1 MPRIVADAICVDYP
15 ILSAWSRSFRNVAV
29 AKALKIGGATIHEGK
44 SSQIVRALDNV
55 SFTLNHGDRLALLG
69 HNGAGKTTLI
79 RTLAGIYTPV
89 FGDLRVDGKQIPMF
103 DIGLGLDEDA
113 TGHENIYIRGLVMG
127 LSPREIARERE
138 RIVEFSEL
146 GIYLDFPIRTYSTG
160 MKLRLMFAIATSIK
174 GDIILLDEWIAVGD
188 AGFRKKTDAHL
199 RTITERSGILVM
211 ASHDLSLVRNICNLG
226 LHLEHGGMCN
236 FGPIE
241 DVIAGM
247 VNPAETPEPQPQSPP
262 EETEPA
268 EVAQLRTDRDG
279 YKQAYETMLDE
290 IGQLR
295 ADRDG
300 YKQAYETI
308 QNEIGQLRADR
319 DEYKRTNESRQ
330 DTAA

>member
-1 MPRIVADAICVDYP
+1 
-15 ILSAWSRSFRNVAV
+15 
-29 AKALKIGGATIHEGK
+29 
-44 SSQIVRALDNV
+44 
-55 SFTLNHGDRLALLG
+55 
-69 HNGAGKTTLI
+69 
-79 RTLAGIYTPV
+79 
-89 FGDLRVDGKQIPMF
+89 
-103 DIGLGLDEDA
+103 
-113 TGHENIYIRGLVMG
+113 MG
-127 LSPREIARERE
+127 LSPREIARKRE
-138 RIVEFSEL
+138 QIAEFSEL

-160 MKLRLMFAIATSIK
+160 MKLRLMFAIATSIE

-211 ASHDLSLVRNICNLG
+211 ASHDLSLVRSICNLG
-226 LHLEHGGMCN
+226 LHLEHGGMRN

-247 VNPAETPEPQPQSPP
+247 ADPAETPTPESQEPS
-262 EETEPA
+262 EETDLA
-268 EVAQLRTDRDG
+268 EISQLRVDRDG

-300 YKQAYETI
+300 YKQAYETM
-308 QNEIGQLRADR
+308 QNEMEQLRANR
-319 DEYKRTNESRQ
+319 DGYQQANESRQ